1 MWRLIVVLLVAVH
14 AQAARQAL
22 LVGINDYRDWPDL
35 SGAVNDVREFQQ
47 LLRGFEIV
55 ALTDDAATRDAI
67 LQSLDRLAMSA
78 KRGDVIFFYYAGH
91 GSRVR
96 NSKTDEPDGFDETL
110 VAVDSQHVRDKEL
123 RRRFNAILDRGARL
137 TIVLDN
143 CHSASGARAGY
154 AVRGVEADPRDVADP
169 ARGPRPEN
177 RGALVISAT
186 EDHGEARE
194 TRDARGQMHGAFSWA
209 LIRALRDAHP
219 GEPAIETF
227 LRARALLQAE
237 LPAQVPVIAG
247 NDTMRRAPFLGTT
260 ASATRNAVAVQSIR
274 RDGTVV
280 LQGGRAEGLQVG
292 DEVDG
297 LRITR
302 VQGLTRSEAQGEA
315 KPGALVEVRK
325 AASWRDLESPEPSP
339 FRIEIRERGRSVDR
353 LLGGRRYQLHIA
365 GEAARKRYVYLFV
378 IDAHGKSTLLFPRSG
393 SVENGFTRAPE
404 NALATLEA
412 TPPYGDDLYV
422 LLTSDEPLANPWIL
436 ESRSPHAEEG
446 WSIARRVI
454 PSAAARR

>member
-1 MWRLIVVLLVAVH
+1 MWRLILVLLVAVQ
-14 AQAARQAL
+14 AQAAGRAL
-22 LVGINDYRDWPDL
+22 LIGINDYRDWPDL

-55 ALTDDAATRDAI
+55 ALTDEAATRDAI
-67 LQSLDRLAMSA
+67 LRSLDGLAVTA

-96 NSKTDEPDGFDETL
+96 NSKTDEPDGYDETL
-110 VAVDSQHVRDKEL
+110 VAADSLHVRDKEL

-143 CHSASGARAGY
+143 CHSASGARSGRV
-154 AVRGVEADPRDVADP
+154 VRGVEADPRDVADP
-169 ARGPRPEN
+169 VRGPRPEN

-186 EDHGEARE
+186 EDDGRAEE
-194 TRDARGQMHGAFSWA
+194 TLVNGTMHGAFSWS

-219 GEPAIETF
+219 NEPTIETF
-227 LRARALLQAE
+227 LRARAFLQAE
-237 LPAQVPVIAG
+237 LPSQVPVIAG
-247 NDTMRRAPFLGTT
+247 SDAMRRAPFLGTGE
-260 ASATRNAVAVQSIR
+260 SATRNTVAVQSIR

-302 VQGLTRSEAQGEA
+302 VQGLTRSEAQGHA
-315 KPGALVEVRK
+315 KAGTLVEVRK
-325 AASWRDLESPEPSP
+325 AARWRDIESPEPSP
-339 FRIEIRERGRSVDR
+339 FRIDIRERGRSVDR

-365 GEAARKRYVYLFV
+365 GEASRKRYVYLFV
-378 IDAHGKSTLLFPRSG
+378 IDARGKSTLLFPRSG
-393 SVENGFTRAPE
+393 SVENGFTRAPQ

-436 ESRSPHAEEG
+436 ESRSPHADEG